1 MENIAADPCSA
12 VAPLMRAMECIPEN
26 EDENAGRDSSA
37 SLFSSIRGLQPGSC
51 QSDSNDPSSLLQHLK
66 TRLES
71 FSSCG
76 WLTKEEYEQHTDF
89 LSAYNKN
96 DSGSI
101 GGNRGKFGLNELKKE
116 LDSIEETKSAQPAAP
131 QSWSDM
137 FMSTLGVAT
146 SKKSTASS
154 FWSGSNNN
162 SGGGDAATTTESS
175 SSSNNNNTP
184 SATKPLA
191 TATNRVVNGAG
202 GGAPTIVAPKDLSN
216 VLSEDAVSEIFV
228 ETCFFARLGFV
239 QPPSCMACTYKEALK
254 GNIPNLQCQ
263 NWVIW
268 RRNANKIFD
277 PSNNIDIGEN
287 AIVVQCRSARK
298 LLSGKTVEHYQWDE
312 RGKALRKKIR
322 TQ

>member
-1 MENIAADPCSA
+1 MENITADPCSA
-12 VAPLMRAMECIPEN
+12 VAPLMRAMECIPED
-26 EDENAGRDSSA
+26 EDENAGHDSST

-89 LSAYNKN
+89 LSTYNKD
-96 DSGSI
+96 DSSMGTS
-101 GGNRGKFGLNELKKE
+101 GKFALKELKKE
-116 LDSIEETKSAQPAAP
+116 LDSIEETKSAQSAP

-137 FMSTLGVAT
+137 FMSTLGVST
-146 SKKSTASS
+146 SKKSSASS
-154 FWSGSNNN
+154 FWSSN
-162 SGGGDAATTTESS
+162 SSSSVTESS
-175 SSSNNNNTP
+175 NKP
-184 SATKPLA
+184 LATKPLA

-202 GGAPTIVAPKDLSN
+202 GASTIVAPKDLSN

-254 GNIPNLQCQ
+254 GNIPDLQCQ

-268 RRNANKIFD
+268 RKSAHKIFD
-277 PSNNIDIGEN
+277 PSNNADISEN
-287 AIVVQCRSARK
+287 TIVVQCRSARK
-298 LLSGKTVEHYQWDE
+298 LLSGKTVEQYQWDE
-312 RGKALRKKIR
+312 RGKVLRKKV
-322 TQ
+322 